1 MTDATQVPCG
11 IAIPQ
16 VFTDGA
22 TDMGLIEA
30 YVRRAEEMGYHS
42 LWVQEQI
49 LGSSPSLE
57 PINLLCYVAAV
68 TRTIRLGTAV
78 IIVTTRNPVI
88 LAKELST
95 LDVLC
100 DGRLIIGLALGGR
113 PGHYPLLGAPTE
125 RRVRHFVES
134 LEVMEALWQEPRA
147 SYEGHFWQLDGDT
160 MEPKPVQQPHP
171 PIWFDG
177 RNPDSL
183 RRAVQRGQ
191 GWMGAGSTTTE
202 QFREHVGV
210 LRESLD
216 AVGRDPGSF
225 AISKRIYIA
234 LDDDEDRA
242 EERLRRWFA
251 ARYGNADLASRVSVW
266 GSEARCIDGLRAIV
280 DAGAEMLMLNPV
292 FDHMEH
298 LEALHE
304 RIVPQL
310 RKP

>member
-1 MTDATQVPCG
+1 MTDATLVPCG

-22 TDMGLIEA
+22 TDMGLIER
-30 YVRRAEEMGYHS
+30 YVRRAEEIGYHS

-57 PINLLCYVAAV
+57 PINLLSYVAAV
-68 TRTIRLGTAV
+68 TRTIPLGTAV
-78 IIVTTRNPVI
+78 IIITTRNPVI

-100 DGRLIIGLALGGR
+100 NGRLIIGLALGGR
-113 PGHYPLLGAPTE
+113 PGHYPLLSAPTE

-147 SYEGHFWQLDGDT
+147 SYDGDFWQLDGEA
-160 MEPKPVQQPHP
+160 MGPKPIQQPHP
-171 PIWFDG
+171 PIWFGG
-177 RNPDSL
+177 RNPDGL
-183 RRAVQRGQ
+183 RRAVRRGQ

-202 QFREHVGV
+202 QFKEHVGV

-216 AVGRDPGSF
+216 ASGQDPGSF
-225 AISKRIYIA
+225 AISKRVYIA

-242 EERLRRWFA
+242 EDRLRQWFG
-251 ARYGNADLASRVSVW
+251 ARYGNVDLASRVSVW
-266 GSEARCIDGLRAIV
+266 GGEARCIDGLHAIV
-280 DAGAEMLMLNPV
+280 DAGAGMLLLNPV

-298 LEALHE
+298 LEALHD

-310 RKP
+310 RKS